1 MEFKDFKNNPQELVG
16 KYVLYESGKSYS
28 EQRIRSIVQIGKVT
42 KTGFRLNA
50 ISMQDMLFSLADGWQ
65 KGLNSKMDMGTI
77 SRCTLLTDEEAENT
91 INQWRIKK
99 EEKAL
104 RDRMKTKLESMTFEQ
119 LQKMELL

>member
-16 KYVLYESGKSYS
+16 KYVLYESGMSYS
-28 EQRIRSIVQIGKVT
+28 EQIRRSIVQIGKVT